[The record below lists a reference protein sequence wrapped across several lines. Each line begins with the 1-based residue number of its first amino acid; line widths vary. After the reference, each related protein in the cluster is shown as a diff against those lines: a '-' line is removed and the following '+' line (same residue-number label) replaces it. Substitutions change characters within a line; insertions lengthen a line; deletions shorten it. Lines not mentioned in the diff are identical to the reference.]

1 MRLQQV
7 AIRMNQEREVEIDL
21 EEEPSNSVGI

>member
-7 AIRMNQEREVEIDL
+7 AIRMNQETEVEIDL
-21 EEEPSNSVGI
+21 EEEPSNLAGI